1 MSRILRALLLPVAF
15 FLYSASAAAEEGI
28 ESLSLN
34 EDIEIDI
41 LHIGTEAP
49 VSLIWFACNQGDE
62 TAEFEV
68 ARKLSSQGYQTYF
81 PDMLSAH
88 FLSPTSSNIGKVPT
102 EEVVEVV
109 THIIQSNVSSK
120 IFLIG
125 GARAAVP
132 VVKGLSDSRIKA
144 LGNRLSGALLLT
156 PRINRRN
163 PVPGSEPEYVTEAG
177 QSIHPIM
184 VLEGERTPNRWGLP
198 HLTQTL
204 ASSGSQVQ
212 SDLIPGV
219 RGFYYLRSDKTEQ
232 EEEMTS
238 QLDKIIDSNIQRLGA
253 IKP

>member
-1 MSRILRALLLPVAF
+1 MSRVLRALLLPVAL
-15 FLYSASAAAEEGI
+15 FLSSEVTAATEEI
-28 ESLSLN
+28 ESLSLS

-41 LHIGTEAP
+41 LQIGIEAP

-68 ARKLSSQGYQTYF
+68 ARKLSSQGYQVYF

-109 THIIQSNVSSK
+109 SHIIENNASSK
-120 IFLIG
+120 IFLVG

-132 VVKGLSDSRIKA
+132 VVKGLSDPKIKA
-144 LGNRLSGALLLT
+144 LGDKLSGALLLT

-163 PVPGSEPEYVTEAG
+163 PVPGSEPEYVSEAG
-177 QSIHPIM
+177 KSIHPIM
-184 VLEGERTPNRWGLP
+184 ILEGERTPNRWGLP

-204 ASSGSQVQ
+204 ATEGSHVQ

-232 EEEMTS
+232 EEKMTS